1 MKMSPLKNI
10 KEMQSFNGRIAALN
24 RFISRV
30 TNKCLSFFK
39 TLKKVVEWT
48 TKYQKT
54 FEELKAYLASPLLLS
69 PYKPNE
75 ELSLYLVISPI
86 AINSALIRE
95 KGLVQLPVYYTS

>member
-1 MKMSPLKNI
+1 MSPLKNI

-48 TKYQKT
+48 TKYQKI

-75 ELSLYLVISPI
+75 ELSVYLVISPI